1 MKDHQRQS
9 IKQEVGLFLD
19 QSLNHNDQKSVLD
32 KVQTDPTYRATFTRE
47 KNVREL
53 LKNSVQRPT
62 VSPDLINSIKSK
74 IRLG

>member
-19 QSLNHNDQKSVLD
+19 RDLNHNDQENVFN
-32 KVQTDPTYRATFTRE
+32 KVQTDPLYAATYNRE

-53 LKNSVQRPT
+53 LKNSVQRSS
-62 VSPDLINSIKSK
+62 VSPDLIKSIKSK
-74 IRLG
+74 IKLG

>member
-1 MKDHQRQS
+1 MKEQHREAM
-9 IKQEVGLFLD
+9 KQEVGLFFDRGL
-19 QSLNHNDQKSVLD
+19 SHNHQKDVLK
-32 KVQTDPTYRATFTRE
+32 KVETDPMYRAAFNRE

-62 VSPDLINSIKSK
+62 VSPDLIKSIKSK